1 MNQYIKLCYATTLL
15 LLFSGCQLIAEDKLR
30 GTYEGTVTYVLK
42 SSELN
47 VGVPDEIHSRNCYA
61 IFFTTGDKPSIV
73 VANYENRK
81 SEAIRKNIDIAGI
94 KLLTN
99 GASFNIPEQH
109 VKEGDTPVL
118 IMGNS
123 GIIDTEGFKSDGF
136 IDDDDNLQFSYSGL
150 AAVNVN
156 GIVINPRFECI
167 YHLKKKQAQ

>member
-1 MNQYIKLCYATTLL
+1 MNQYIKLCYATALL
-15 LLFSGCQLIAEDKLR
+15 VLFSGCQPIAEDKLR

-61 IFFTTGDKPSIV
+61 MFFTKGDKPSVV
-73 VANYENRK
+73 VADYENK
-81 SEAIRKNIDIAGI
+81 KTEATPKNINVAGI

-99 GASFNIPEQH
+99 GASFNIPQQSIKDH
-109 VKEGDTPVL
+109 DTPFS

-123 GIIDTEGFKSDGF
+123 AFVDTEGFKSDGF

-156 GIVINPRFECI
+156 GIVVNPRFECI